1 MDKEFAIATMFTN
14 AHATLTAKA
23 KKASDLLTAA
33 LVNKTIQVW
42 DDESPD
48 SGMPGWVDV
57 TPEYAIEHLDL
68 QNVDNFRI
76 KE

>member
-1 MDKEFAIATMFTN
+1 MDKEFAIANMFTN
-14 AHATLTAKA
+14 AYTTLTAKA
-23 KKASDLLTAA
+23 KKASDLLAAA

-42 DDESPD
+42 DDENPD
-48 SGMPGWVDV
+48 SAMPGWVDV

-68 QNVDNFRI
+68 QNVDSFRI